1 MDKKQLRSS
10 LLLLLGAVIWGSA
23 FVAQSVGMDYIGPF
37 TFNAVRSLIGTVSL
51 LPLILILDRRKKKSG
66 SSPAKRKEYIK
77 ACLVCGLVL
86 FGATM
91 CQQIGLQY
99 TTVGKAG
106 FITAMYIVLVP
117 VLGVFLGRRPAL
129 RIWFCVLLACVGLY
143 FLCINEGFSIEKG
156 DLMMLGAAV
165 LFAFQILAIAHFAPK
180 VDSLKLSAGQF
191 FVSGVVSLII
201 MFIIETPKIPQILA
215 AWLPLLYAGV
225 LSSGVAYTLQIIGE
239 KDADPAI
246 ASLAMSMESVFSVL
260 AGWVILG
267 QVLSPREWIGCGLM
281 FSAILISHT
290 HA

>member
-117 VLGVFLGRRPAL
+117 VLGIFLGRRPAL

-201 MFIIETPKIPQILA
+201 MFIIETPEIPQILA

>member
-51 LPLILILDRRKKKSG
+51 LPLILILNRRKKKSG

-156 DLMMLGAAV
+156 DLMMLGSAV

-191 FVSGVVSLII
+191 FVSGMVSLVC
-201 MFIIETPKIPQILA
+201 MFILETPKLPQIFA

>member
-1 MDKKQLRSS
+1 MNKAQIRSS

-51 LPLILILDRRKKKSG
+51 LPLILILGRRKKNRTTTRAEK
-66 SSPAKRKEYIK
+66 KYYIK
-77 ACLVCGLVL
+77 ACLLCGTVL
-86 FGATM
+86 CAATM
-91 CQQIGLQY
+91 CQQIGLKY

-117 VLGVFLGRRPAL
+117 VLGIFLGRRPAL
-129 RIWFCVLLACVGLY
+129 RIWFCVLLACIGLY
-143 FLCINEGFSIEKG
+143 FLCIRDGFSIQKG
-156 DLMMLGAAV
+156 DLYMLGAAI
-165 LFAFQILAIAHFAPK
+165 LFAFQILMIAHFAPK
-180 VDSLKLSAGQF
+180 VDSIKLSAGQF
-191 FVSGVVSLII
+191 FVSGIISLVI
-201 MFIIETPKIPQILA
+201 MFIVETPRMPNILA

-239 KDADPAI
+239 RDADPAI

-281 FSAILISHT
+281 FTAIVISHT

>member
-1 MDKKQLRSS
+1 MNKQQIRSS

-51 LPLILILDRRKKKSG
+51 LPLILILDRRKKRSAVTRAQK
-66 SSPAKRKEYIK
+66 KEFIK
-77 ACLVCGLVL
+77 ACLICGTVL
-86 FGATM
+86 CGATM
-91 CQQIGLQY
+91 CQQIGLKY

-117 VLGVFLGRRPAL
+117 VLGVFLGRKPAL
-129 RIWFCVLLACVGLY
+129 RIWFCVLLAGVGLY

-156 DLMMLGAAV
+156 DLLMLGAAI
-165 LFAFQILAIAHFAPK
+165 LFAFQILVIAHYAPK

-191 FVSGVVSLII
+191 FVSGVISLVI
-201 MFIIETPKIPQILA
+201 MFLVETPRIPDICA

-239 KDADPAI
+239 RDADPAI

-260 AGWVILG
+260 AGWLILG

-281 FSAILISHT
+281 FTAIVISHT